1 MKSNRMPLLALVL
14 SGCSVV
20 MAQPASTPTVQP
32 AATPTPAVVAPP
44 PRPCP
49 AEAAD
54 TRVYAL
60 LLRGNRAG
68 SQTSCRFADGRREI
82 LFAFNDRGRGPALTT
97 LARFDPSGLP
107 LSIETNGHDYFK
119 GEVHERYMRSGEEA
133 SWENKAEE
141 GRQTLSGDAYYV
153 SFSGAPEDLAW
164 LARALTK
171 KPGRRLALLPAGE
184 ASDEPLTARR
194 VETSGKSRSIRLH
207 AVGGLDF
214 QPSYVWL
221 EETGDLFA
229 IVGDWFTVVPEGWE
243 SVAPDLLRVQQ
254 EREARRSGEAV
265 RRVRRIPV
273 KPLAFT
279 GARLFDANQAA
290 ALPGRTVVVSGNR
303 ITAVGADGEVKIPA
317 GAETIDANGKTL
329 LPGLWDMHAHPS
341 PQDGMLHLAAGVTA
355 IRDMAAETDTPAKL
369 KAWETG
375 EAAGP
380 RVVYAGIV
388 DGPGPFQGPTK
399 TLVATEAEA
408 VDAVRRIA
416 DAKFRQVKI
425 YSSVKP
431 ELVPVLVR
439 EAHARGLRV
448 SGHIPAFMTAEQAV
462 RDGYDEIQHMNFLF
476 LNFWADEVPD
486 TRGPARF
493 TAVGEK
499 AFQLDLFGGKVE
511 AFLRLLKE
519 HRTVIDATLG
529 VFEGM
534 FTSQPGSVPEGFA
547 PVADALPAQVRRGL
561 LNGGL
566 PVPEG
571 MNQRYL
577 DAFTAM
583 EQMLARLEENG
594 IPIVAGTDGMPGF
607 ALQRELE
614 IYVEAGLPAG
624 RVLQI
629 ATRDAARVAGRSEDL
644 GVVETGKLADL
655 LLVDGDP
662 TQRIRDIRNVRLVVK
677 DGAVYDPQA
686 LRRELGI
693 RP

>member
-1 MKSNRMPLLALVL
+1 LN
-14 SGCSVV
+14 
-20 MAQPASTPTVQP
+20 
-32 AATPTPAVVAPP
+32 
-44 PRPCP
+44 
-49 AEAAD
+49 
-54 TRVYAL
+54 
-60 LLRGNRAG
+60 
-68 SQTSCRFADGRREI
+68 
-82 LFAFNDRGRGPALTT
+82 
-97 LARFDPSGLP
+97 
-107 LSIETNGHDYFK
+107 
-119 GEVHERYMRSGEEA
+119 
-133 SWENKAEE
+133 
-141 GRQTLSGDAYYV
+141 
-153 SFSGAPEDLAW
+153 
-164 LARALTK
+164 
-171 KPGRRLALLPAGE
+171 
-184 ASDEPLTARR
+184 
-194 VETSGKSRSIRLH
+194 
-207 AVGGLDF
+207 F

-221 EETGDLFA
+221 DEAGELFA
-229 IVGDWFTVVPEGWE
+229 TVGDFFTVIPEGWE

-265 RRVRRIPV
+265 KRVRRTPG
-273 KPLAFT
+273 KPLVFT
-279 GARLFDANQAA
+279 GARLFDSSQGAS
-290 ALPGRTVVVSGNR
+290 LPGRTVVLSGNR
-303 ITAVGADGEVKIPA
+303 ITAVGADGDVKIPA
-317 GAETIDANGKTL
+317 GAETIDAKGKTL

-499 AFQLDLFGGKVE
+499 AFQLDLFGEKVQ

-534 FTSQPGSVPEGFA
+534 FTSRPGSVPEGFA

-566 PVPEG
+566 PVPDG

-583 EQMLARLEENG
+583 EQMLALLEKNG

-607 ALQRELE
+607 TLQRELE

-644 GVVETGKLADL
+644 GAVEAGKLADL

>member
-1 MKSNRMPLLALVL
+1 MTLLALAL
-14 SGCSVV
+14 AGSS
-20 MAQPASTPTVQP
+20 AILAQP
-32 AATPTPAVVAPP
+32 AATPTPAAAAAP

-49 AEAAD
+49 AGAAES
-54 TRVYAL
+54 RVYAL

-68 SQTSCRFADGRREI
+68 SQTSCRFADGHRET
-82 LFAFNDRGRGPALTT
+82 LFSFNDRGRGPELAT
-97 LARFDPSGLP
+97 LARFDETGLP
-107 LSIETNGHDYFK
+107 LSIETDGHDYFK
-119 GEVHERYMRSGEEA
+119 GEVHERFTRSGKEA
-133 SWENKAEE
+133 SWMNKAEE
-141 GRQTLSGDAYYV
+141 GGETLSGDAYYV
-153 SFSGAPEDLAW
+153 SLSGAPEDLAW
-164 LARALTK
+164 LARAVAK
-171 KPGRRLALLPAGE
+171 RPGRRLALLPAGE
-184 ASDEPLTARR
+184 ATVEPLGQRR
-194 VETSGKSRSIRLH
+194 VESGGKSRSIRLH

-214 QPSYVWL
+214 HPSYVWL
-221 EETGDLFA
+221 DEAGELYA
-229 IVGDWFTVVPEGWE
+229 IVSDWFTVIPEGWE
-243 SVAPDLLRVQQ
+243 SLAPDLLRVQQ
-254 EREARRSGEAV
+254 EGDAKRSGEAV
-265 RRVRRIPV
+265 RRVRRIPG
-273 KPLAFT
+273 KPLVFT
-279 GARLFDANQAA
+279 GARLFDSSQAVS
-290 ALPGRTVVVSGNR
+290 LGGRTVVVSGNR
-303 ITAVGADGEVKIPA
+303 ITAVGVDGGVAIPP
-317 GAETIDANGKTL
+317 GAETIDGKGKTL
-329 LPGLWDMHAHPS
+329 LPGLWDMHTHPS
-341 PQDGMLHLAAGVTA
+341 PSDGMRHLAAGVTA
-355 IRDMAAETDTPAKL
+355 IRDMAAEPETPQKL
-369 KAWETG
+369 RAWETG
-375 EAAGP
+375 ETAGP

-399 TLVATEAEA
+399 TLVATETEA

-493 TAVGEK
+493 TALGEK
-499 AFQLDLFGGKVE
+499 AFQLDLFGEKVQ

-519 HRTVIDATLG
+519 HRTVIDPTLG
-529 VFEGM
+529 IFEGM
-534 FTSQPGSVPEGFA
+534 FTSRPGRMPEGFA
-547 PVADALPAQVRRGL
+547 PVADALPAQVRRQL
-561 LNGGL
+561 LSGGL

-583 EQMLARLEENG
+583 EQMLALLEKNG

-614 IYVEAGLPAG
+614 IYVDAGLPAG

-644 GVVETGKLADL
+644 GAVEPGKLADL
-655 LLVDGDP
+655 VLVDGDP
-662 TQRIRDIRNVRLVVK
+662 TQRIQDVRNVSLVVK
-677 DGAVYDPQA
+677 DGAVYDPKA

>member
-1 MKSNRMPLLALVL
+1 MRSHRISLLALTLACSSAVL
-14 SGCSVV
+14 
-20 MAQPASTPTVQP
+20 AQP
-32 AATPTPAVVAPP
+32 AATPTPAAAVAPP

-49 AEAAD
+49 AGAAD
-54 TRVYAL
+54 ARVFAL

-68 SQTSCRFADGRREI
+68 SETSCRLADGRREV
-82 LFAFNDRGRGPALTT
+82 LFAFNDRGRGPELTT
-97 LARFDPSGLP
+97 LARFDRAGLP
-107 LSIETNGHDYFK
+107 ISIETDGHDYFK
-119 GEVHERYMRSGEEA
+119 GEVHERFTRSGQEA
-133 SWENKAEE
+133 SWQNKAEE
-141 GRQTLSGDAYYV
+141 GRQTVPAEAYYV

-164 LARALTK
+164 LASALAK
-171 KPGRRLALLPAGE
+171 RQGRRLALLPAGE
-184 ASDEPLTARR
+184 ASVEPLAQKR
-194 VETSGKSRSIRLH
+194 VASGGQSRNIRLH
-207 AVGGLDF
+207 AVAGLDF

-221 EETGDLFA
+221 DEGGGFFA
-229 IVGDWFTVVPEGWE
+229 IISDWFTVIPEGWE
-243 SVAPDLLRVQQ
+243 SVAPDLLRVQE
-254 EREARRSGEAV
+254 EREQKRYAEAA
-265 RRVRRIPV
+265 RRVRRLPG
-273 KPLAFT
+273 KPLVFT
-279 GARLFDANQAA
+279 GASLFDSGKAA
-290 ALPGRTVVVSGNR
+290 CLPGRTIVVSGNR
-303 ITAVGADGEVKIPA
+303 IAAVGADGDVAIPA
-317 GAETIDANGKTL
+317 GAETIDGKGKTL
-329 LPGLWDMHAHPS
+329 LPGLWDMHAHPT
-341 PQDGMLHLAAGVTA
+341 PPDGLMHLAAGVTA
-355 IRDMAAETDTPAKL
+355 IRDMAAEPDTPGKL

-380 RVVYAGIV
+380 RVVFAGIV

-399 TLVATEAEA
+399 MLVSNEAEA
-408 VDAVRRIA
+408 IDAVRRIA
-416 DAKFRQVKI
+416 EAKFRQVKI

-431 ELVPVLVR
+431 ELVPILIR

-476 LNFWADEVPD
+476 LNFWADEVAD

-499 AFQLDLFGGKVE
+499 AFQLDLFSEKVE
-511 AFLRLLKE
+511 AFLKLLKE
-519 HRTVIDATLG
+519 HGTVIDATLG

-534 FTSQPGSVPEGFA
+534 FTSRPGHVPEGFA
-547 PVADALPAQVRRGL
+547 PIADALPAQVRRGL
-561 LNGGL
+561 LDGGL

-577 DAFTAM
+577 GAFTAM
-583 EQMLARLEENG
+583 EQMLALLEKNG

-614 IYVEAGLPAG
+614 IYVEAGLPPG

-644 GVVETGKLADL
+644 GSVEPGKLADL
-655 LLVDGDP
+655 VLVDGDP
-662 TQRIRDIRNVRLVVK
+662 TQRIRDVRNVRLVVK

-686 LRRELGI
+686 MRRELGI